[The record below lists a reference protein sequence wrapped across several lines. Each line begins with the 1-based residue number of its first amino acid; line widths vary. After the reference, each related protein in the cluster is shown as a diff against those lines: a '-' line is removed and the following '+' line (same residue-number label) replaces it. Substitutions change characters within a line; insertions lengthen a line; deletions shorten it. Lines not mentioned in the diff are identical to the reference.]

1 MLEVLFWPTI
11 VIITLLAIVG
21 AGYLVSILLAYFL
34 RWRDAR
40 SAQQTQQSV
49 MGFKPP
55 SRSAPQRTEGTG
67 RR

>member
-1 MLEVLFWPTI
+1 MFDQ
-11 VIITLLAIVG
+11 IINLLAIVG
-21 AGYLVSILLAYFL
+21 AGYLGSIVLAYFL

-55 SRSAPQRTEGTG
+55 SRPAPQRSEGTG
-67 RR
+67 GR